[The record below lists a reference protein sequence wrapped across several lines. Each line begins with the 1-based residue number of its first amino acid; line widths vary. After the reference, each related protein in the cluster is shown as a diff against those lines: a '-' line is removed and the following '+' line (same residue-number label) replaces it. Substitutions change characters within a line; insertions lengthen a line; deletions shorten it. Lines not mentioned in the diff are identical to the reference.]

1 MLEPLTFML
10 ILVGHDETSFSF
22 GTNITKDTTSIAQW
36 IKDFSMIVISL
47 YITIAYS
54 ILIALQYQF

>member
-47 YITIAYS
+47 YNTIAYC